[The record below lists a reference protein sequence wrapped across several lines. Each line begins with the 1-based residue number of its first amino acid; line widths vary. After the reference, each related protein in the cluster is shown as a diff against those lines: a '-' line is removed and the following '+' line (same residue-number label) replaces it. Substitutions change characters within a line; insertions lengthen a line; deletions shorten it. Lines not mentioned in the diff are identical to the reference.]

1 MSTFTE
7 LNRLYI
13 KKGLKIFPVIQNG
26 KQPLIEN
33 WQNDCS
39 CDVQQISYWIE
50 NAKDCNWGM
59 PCTPNN
65 LFVMDVDM
73 HETNGIESLK
83 RLLHDLGIDSINE
96 TLLQGTPSGG
106 LHLIFKS
113 DDDLKKVSNSSNS
126 FPSYP
131 GIDIRTDGYICVYP
145 SKKGDKCYKFYDE
158 NQSISEMPEQLKNFI
173 LSQKELL
180 KDDKDITHDVYVL
193 PNKVEKGNRDTELF
207 NYISHLYFATRLSR
221 EEIYVL
227 ATYFNENICEP
238 SLPKRTIDYKIDKA
252 FKKNRSKCIC
262 IYIGDKNEIK
272 DE

>member
-1 MSTFTE
+1 
-7 LNRLYI
+7 
-13 KKGLKIFPVIQNG
+13 
-26 KQPLIEN
+26 
-33 WQNDCS
+33 
-39 CDVQQISYWIE
+39 
-50 NAKDCNWGM
+50 
-59 PCTPNN
+59 
-65 LFVMDVDM
+65 
-73 HETNGIESLK
+73 
-83 RLLHDLGIDSINE
+83 
-96 TLLQGTPSGG
+96 
-106 LHLIFKS
+106 
-113 DDDLKKVSNSSNS
+113 
-126 FPSYP
+126 
-131 GIDIRTDGYICVYP
+131 
-145 SKKGDKCYKFYDE
+145 
-158 NQSISEMPEQLKNFI
+158 MPEQLKNFI

-180 KDDKDITHDVYVL
+180 KDDKYMAHDDYVL